1 MDCRR
6 AARELIEFFRF
17 GELDARS
24 APHLEH
30 LEVCLA
36 CRREVGL
43 DRELV
48 IQLQRALAARVDG
61 HAPSPGAWLEIRR
74 RALEEESPGWRL
86 RLRLLPISRLALVG
100 GTAIVLLALVA
111 PAGLSP
117 FQVQP
122 ELVYSEPTWQNFEE
136 AASGE
141 LVDPY
146 AGRWWLRYATH
157 APSALATR
165 SLATVDPWERP
176 VTPAQR
182 SSGPVD

>member
-1 MDCRR
+1 VDCRR

-36 CRREVGL
+36 CRQEVGL

-48 IQLQRALAARVDG
+48 IQLHRALGARVDG
-61 HAPSPGAWLEIRR
+61 HAPSPGAWLAIRR
-74 RALEEESPGWRL
+74 RALEEEPPRWRL
-86 RLRLLPISRLALVG
+86 RLQPLSRLALVG

-117 FQVQP
+117 FHVQP

-146 AGRWWLRYATH
+146 AGRWWLRYATL
-157 APSALATR
+157 APSALASG
-165 SLATVDPWERP
+165 SLATVDPWEQL
-176 VTPAQR
+176 VTPARR
-182 SSGPVD
+182 SSGPVH

>member
-1 MDCRR
+1 VDCRR

-36 CRREVGL
+36 CREEVGL

-48 IQLQRALAARVDG
+48 LQMQRALAARVDG

-74 RALEEESPGWRL
+74 RALEDERPRWRL
-86 RLRLLPISRLALVG
+86 RLVPLSRLALVG

-117 FQVQP
+117 FHVQP
-122 ELVYSEPTWQNFEE
+122 EVAYREPTWQNFE
-136 AASGE
+136 ASAPGD

-146 AGRWWLRYATH
+146 AGRWWLRYATQ
-157 APSALATR
+157 APSALASG
-165 SLATVDPWERP
+165 SLATADPWEQLVMP
-176 VTPAQR
+176 SQR
-182 SSGPVD
+182 SSGPVH

>member
-1 MDCRR
+1 VDCRR
-6 AARELIEFFRF
+6 VARELIEFFRF

-24 APHLEH
+24 APHLDH

-36 CRREVGL
+36 CRQEVGL

-48 IQLQRALAARVDG
+48 LQLQRALAARVDD

-74 RALEEESPGWRL
+74 RALEEERPRWRL
-86 RLRLLPISRLALVG
+86 RLVPLSRLALVG

-111 PAGLSP
+111 PSGLSP
-117 FQVQP
+117 FDVQRD
-122 ELVYSEPTWQNFEE
+122 LVDSEPTWQNFDE

-146 AGRWWLRYATH
+146 AGRWWLRYATQ
-157 APSALATR
+157 APSTLATG
-165 SLATVDPWERP
+165 SLATVDPWEHV
-176 VTPAQR
+176 VTSSRIR
-182 SSGPVD
+182 SGAFH

>member
-6 AARELIEFFRF
+6 VARELIEFFRF

-36 CRREVGL
+36 CRQEVGL

-48 IQLQRALAARVDG
+48 HQMRRALAARVDG

-74 RALEEESPGWRL
+74 RALEEEPPRWRL
-86 RLRLLPISRLALVG
+86 HLQPLSRLAVMG

-117 FQVQP
+117 FDVQP
-122 ELVYSEPTWQNFEE
+122 ELPYREPTWQNFEE

-146 AGRWWLRYATH
+146 AGRWWLRYATP
-157 APSALATR
+157 APSALASG
-165 SLATVDPWERP
+165 SLATVDPWEHV
-176 VTPAQR
+176 VTPSRIR
-182 SSGPVD
+182 SGAFH

>member
-6 AARELIEFFRF
+6 VARELIEFFRF

-24 APHLEH
+24 APHLDH

-36 CRREVGL
+36 CRQEVGL

-48 IQLQRALAARVDG
+48 LQLQRALAARVDG

-74 RALEEESPGWRL
+74 RALEEEPPRWRL
-86 RLRLLPISRLALVG
+86 RLQPLSRLAVVG

-117 FQVQP
+117 FDVQP
-122 ELVYSEPTWQNFEE
+122 ELVYREPTWQNFEE

-146 AGRWWLRYATH
+146 AGRWWLRYATP
-157 APSALATR
+157 APSALASG
-165 SLATVDPWERP
+165 SLATVDPWERLVMP
-176 VTPAQR
+176 SRIR
-182 SSGPVD
+182 SGAFH

>member
-17 GELDARS
+17 GELDTRS

-36 CRREVGL
+36 CRTEVGL

-61 HAPSPGAWLEIRR
+61 QAPSPGAWLEIRR
-74 RALEEESPGWRL
+74 RALEEERPRW
-86 RLRLLPISRLALVG
+86 RLRLLPLSRLAMVG
-100 GTAIVLLALVA
+100 GTAIALLFLVA
-111 PAGLSP
+111 PTGLSP
-117 FQVQP
+117 FHVQP
-122 ELVYSEPTWQNFEE
+122 EVADREPTWQNFEE
-136 AASGE
+136 AAPGD

-146 AGRWWLRYATH
+146 AGRWWLRYATQ
-157 APSALATR
+157 APSALASG
-165 SLATVDPWERP
+165 SLATVDPWERL
-176 VTPAQR
+176 VTPSRR
-182 SSGPVD
+182 SSGPVH

>member
-1 MDCRR
+1 VDCRR
-6 AARELIEFFRF
+6 VARELIEFFRF

-36 CRREVGL
+36 CRHEVGL

-48 IQLQRALAARVDG
+48 HQMQRALAARVDG
-61 HAPSPGAWLEIRR
+61 HAASPGAWLEIRR
-74 RALEEESPGWRL
+74 RALEEERPTWRARLQPAARLGW
-86 RLRLLPISRLALVG
+86 VG
-100 GTAIVLLALVA
+100 ATAIVLLALVA

-117 FQVQP
+117 FDVQP
-122 ELVYSEPTWQNFEE
+122 ELAYREPTWQNFEE

-146 AGRWWLRYATH
+146 AGRWWLRYATP
-157 APSALATR
+157 APSALASG
-165 SLATVDPWERP
+165 SLATVDPWEHV
-176 VTPAQR
+176 VTPSRIR
-182 SSGPVD
+182 SGAFH

>member
-1 MDCRR
+1 VDCRR

-30 LEVCLA
+30 LEVCPA
-36 CRREVGL
+36 CRLEVGL

-48 IQLQRALAARVDG
+48 IQLHRALAARVDG

-74 RALEEESPGWRL
+74 RALEDERPRW
-86 RLRLLPISRLALVG
+86 RLRLLPLSRLALVG
-100 GTAIVLLALVA
+100 GTTIVLLALVA

-122 ELVYSEPTWQNFEE
+122 ELVYREPTWQNFEE

-141 LVDPY
+141 LLDPY
-146 AGRWWLRYATH
+146 AGRWWLRYATQ
-157 APSALATR
+157 APTAVASG
-165 SLATVDPWERP
+165 SLATVDPWEHV
-176 VTPAQR
+176 VTPSRIR
-182 SSGPVD
+182 SGAFH

>member
-6 AARELIEFFRF
+6 VARELIEFFRF

-36 CRREVGL
+36 CRQEVGL

-48 IQLQRALAARVDG
+48 LQMQRALAARVDG
-61 HAPSPGAWLEIRR
+61 HAPSPGAWREIRR
-74 RALEEESPGWRL
+74 RALEEEPPRWRL
-86 RLRLLPISRLALVG
+86 RMLPLSRLALVG

-111 PAGLSP
+111 PSGLSP
-117 FQVQP
+117 FDVQP
-122 ELVYSEPTWQNFEE
+122 ELVYGEPTWQNFEE

-141 LVDPY
+141 QVDPY
-146 AGRWWLRYATH
+146 AGRWWLRYATQ
-157 APSALATR
+157 APSAVASG
-165 SLATVDPWERP
+165 SLATVDPWEQL
-176 VTPAQR
+176 VTPSRR
-182 SSGPVD
+182 SSGPVH

>member
-1 MDCRR
+1 VDCRR
-6 AARELIEFFRF
+6 VARELIEFFRF

-36 CRREVGL
+36 CRQEVGL

-48 IQLQRALAARVDG
+48 HQMRRALAARVDG

-74 RALEEESPGWRL
+74 RALEEEPPRWRL
-86 RLRLLPISRLALVG
+86 HLQPLSRLAVVG

-117 FQVQP
+117 FDVQP
-122 ELVYSEPTWQNFEE
+122 ELPYREPTWQNFEE

-146 AGRWWLRYATH
+146 AGRWWLRYATP
-157 APSALATR
+157 APFALASG
-165 SLATVDPWERP
+165 SLATVDPWEHV
-176 VTPAQR
+176 VTPSRIR
-182 SSGPVD
+182 SGAFH

>member
-1 MDCRR
+1 VDCRR
-6 AARELIEFFRF
+6 VARELIEFFRF

-36 CRREVGL
+36 CRHEVGL

-48 IQLQRALAARVDG
+48 HQMQRALAARVDG
-61 HAPSPGAWLEIRR
+61 HAASPGAWLEIRR
-74 RALEEESPGWRL
+74 RALEEERPTWRARLQPAARLGW
-86 RLRLLPISRLALVG
+86 VG
-100 GTAIVLLALVA
+100 ATAIVLLALVA

-117 FQVQP
+117 FDVQP
-122 ELVYSEPTWQNFEE
+122 ELAYREPTWQNFEE

-146 AGRWWLRYATH
+146 AGRWWLRYATQ
-157 APSALATR
+157 APSALASG
-165 SLATVDPWERP
+165 SLATVDPWEQL
-176 VTPAQR
+176 VTPSRR
-182 SSGPVD
+182 SSGPVH

>member
-6 AARELIEFFRF
+6 VARELIEFFRF

-30 LEVCLA
+30 LEVCFA
-36 CRREVGL
+36 CRQEVGL

-48 IQLQRALAARVDG
+48 LQMQRALAARVDG

-74 RALEEESPGWRL
+74 RALEEERPSWHQRL
-86 RLRLLPISRLALVG
+86 VPLSRLALVG

-111 PAGLSP
+111 PSRLSP
-117 FQVQP
+117 FDVQP
-122 ELVYSEPTWQNFEE
+122 ELVYGEPTWQNFEE

-157 APSALATR
+157 APLALATG
-165 SLATVDPWERP
+165 SLATVDPWERL
-176 VTPAQR
+176 VTPSPR
-182 SSGPVD
+182 SSGPVH

>member
-6 AARELIEFFRF
+6 VARELIEFFRF

-36 CRREVGL
+36 CRQEVGL

-48 IQLQRALAARVDG
+48 IQLHRALAARVDG
-61 HAPSPGAWLEIRR
+61 QAPSPGAWLEIRR
-74 RALEEESPGWRL
+74 RALEEEPPRWRL
-86 RLRLLPISRLALVG
+86 RLQPLSRLALVG

-117 FQVQP
+117 FHVQP
-122 ELVYSEPTWQNFEE
+122 ELVYREPTWQNFEE

-141 LVDPY
+141 LLDPY
-146 AGRWWLRYATH
+146 AGRWWLRYATL
-157 APSALATR
+157 APSALASG
-165 SLATVDPWERP
+165 SLATVDPWEQL
-176 VTPAQR
+176 VTPSRR
-182 SSGPVD
+182 SSGPVH